1 MRSISAVAKLGNIWM
16 IDYAG
21 TDILDLSKDRLAEG
35 RLRCRILGVVRVPDG
50 FPKPVI
56 EFIAIDDDLL
66 RMDGL
71 NG

>member
-1 MRSISAVAKLGNIWM
+1 M

-35 RLRCRILGVVRVPDG
+35 RFRCRILGVVRVPDG